1 MRANLRDLEM
11 ELWLRRRKNL
21 TWVTRDGKQIAIGD
35 LTEDHLK
42 NIIAMIRRDNSVP
55 DLIGDGPDWDSD
67 NCIL

>member
-21 TWVTRDGKQIAIGD
+21 TWVTRDGKQIAIED

-42 NIIAMIRRDNSVP
+42 NIIAMIRRDNSVS

>member
-1 MRANLRDLEM
+1 MRANLKDLEM

-21 TWVTRDGKQIAIGD
+21 TWVTRDGKQIAI
-35 LTEDHLK
+35 EDYLK

>member
-21 TWVTRDGKQIAIGD
+21 TWVTRDSKQIAIED